1 MPLPS
6 VSFRRSLLVMPLLL
20 AGCVT
25 ARLTD
30 VWKDPALP
38 AAPLTHLM
46 VVSLAP
52 SEVLRRTWEDA
63 MVAGLQGHGVEATPS
78 YDVWPDGPPEI
89 DSLAAEVQREA
100 FDGVVLTH
108 PADVQTTRTYVH
120 GETKLV
126 PTKVYDKW
134 KQHYVTYYRRV
145 ETPGHVEV
153 HTSLL
158 VDTDIWM
165 AADQFRM
172 VWTGTTKAMNP
183 TSTDAT
189 NKAIIH
195 AILPRLAKQGVIP
208 PERKH

>member
-1 MPLPS
+1 MRFPSASPRLTWLVIPL
-6 VSFRRSLLVMPLLL
+6 VL

-30 VWKDPALP
+30 VWKDPGLP

-52 SEVLRRTWEDA
+52 SEVMRRTWEDA
-63 MVAGLQGHGVEATPS
+63 MAAGLTGHGVEATPS
-78 YDVWPDGPPEI
+78 YQIWPEGPPEI

-145 ETPGHVEV
+145 EAPGHVEV

-165 AADQFRM
+165 AADEFRM

-189 NKAIIH
+189 NKAIIRV
-195 AILPRLAKQGVIP
+195 ILPRLVKQGVIP
-208 PERKH
+208 PAPKQ

>member
-1 MPLPS
+1 MRFPSASPRLTWLVIPL
-6 VSFRRSLLVMPLLL
+6 VL

-30 VWKDPALP
+30 VWKDPGLP

-52 SEVLRRTWEDA
+52 SEVMRRTWEDA
-63 MVAGLQGHGVEATPS
+63 MAAGLTGHGVEATPS
-78 YDVWPDGPPEI
+78 YQIWPDGPPEI

-145 ETPGHVEV
+145 EAPGHVEV

-165 AADQFRM
+165 AADEFRM

-189 NKAIIH
+189 NKAIIRV
-195 AILPRLAKQGVIP
+195 ILPRLVTQGVIP
-208 PERKH
+208 PAPKQ